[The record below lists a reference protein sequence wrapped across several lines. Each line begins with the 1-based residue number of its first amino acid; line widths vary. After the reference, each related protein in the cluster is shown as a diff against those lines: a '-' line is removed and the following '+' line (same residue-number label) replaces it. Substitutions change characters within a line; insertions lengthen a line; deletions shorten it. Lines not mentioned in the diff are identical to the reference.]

1 MTGVKKDI
9 STAHLNNR
17 VGPVLRQGALAMAV
31 VEAAAV
37 DNPDRIIAI
46 DDKVAYV
53 RISTD
58 GEMIL
63 RRSTIEEMLGKP
75 FQMRELEVEL
85 SSFSGR
91 IENGA
96 EQIRFYFE
104 KTF

>member
-1 MTGVKKDI
+1 MSSHDI
-9 STAHLNNR
+9 NTAHLNNR
-17 VGPVLRQGALAMAV
+17 VGPVLRQGALAKAV
-31 VEAAAV
+31 AEAAEV

-63 RRSTIEEMLGKP
+63 RRTTIEEMLGQP
-75 FQMRELEVEL
+75 FQMRDLEVEL
-85 SSFSGR
+85 SSFAGR
-91 IENGA
+91 IDNA
-96 EQIRFYFE
+96 EEYIRFYFE

>member
-1 MTGVKKDI
+1 MSSKDI

-17 VGPVLRQGALAMAV
+17 VGPVLRQGALAKAV
-31 VEAAAV
+31 AEAAEV
-37 DNPDRIIAI
+37 DNPERVIAI

-63 RRSTIEEMLGKP
+63 RRTTIEEMLGQP
-75 FQMRELEVEL
+75 FQMRDLEVEL

-91 IENGA
+91 IDNA
-96 EQIRFYFE
+96 EEYIRFYFE

>member
-1 MTGVKKDI
+1 VSSHHI

-17 VGPVLRQGALAMAV
+17 VGPVLRQGALAKAV
-31 VEAAAV
+31 VEAAEA
-37 DNPDRIIAI
+37 DNPDRVIVV

-63 RRSTIEEMLGKP
+63 RRATIEEMLGQP
-75 FQMRELEVEL
+75 FQMRDLEVEL
-85 SSFSGR
+85 SSFAGR
-91 IENGA
+91 IDNA
-96 EQIRFYFE
+96 EEYIRFYFE

>member
-1 MTGVKKDI
+1 VSSNDI
-9 STAHLNNR
+9 SKGHLNNR
-17 VGPVLRQGALAMAV
+17 VGPVLRQGALAKAV
-31 VEAAAV
+31 AEAAEV
-37 DNPDRIIAI
+37 DNPERTIAI

-58 GEMIL
+58 GEMVL
-63 RRSTIEEMLGKP
+63 RRATIEEMLGKP

-91 IENGA
+91 IDNA
-96 EQIRFYFE
+96 EEYIRFYFE

>member
-1 MTGVKKDI
+1 MSSHHI

-17 VGPVLRQGALAMAV
+17 VGPVLRQGALAKAV
-31 VEAAAV
+31 VEAAEA
-37 DNPDRIIAI
+37 DNPDRVIVV

-63 RRSTIEEMLGKP
+63 RRTTIEEMLGQP
-75 FQMRELEVEL
+75 FQMRDLEVEL
-85 SSFSGR
+85 SSFAGR
-91 IENGA
+91 IDNA
-96 EQIRFYFE
+96 EEYIRFYFE

>member
-1 MTGVKKDI
+1 MSSNDI
-9 STAHLNNR
+9 SKGHLNNR
-17 VGPVLRQGALAMAV
+17 VGPVLRQGALAKAV
-31 VEAAAV
+31 AEAAEV
-37 DNPDRIIAI
+37 DNPERTIAI

-58 GEMIL
+58 GEMVL
-63 RRSTIEEMLGKP
+63 RRATIEEMLGKP

-91 IENGA
+91 IDNA
-96 EQIRFYFE
+96 EEYIRFYFE

>member
-1 MTGVKKDI
+1 MSSNDI

-17 VGPVLRQGALAMAV
+17 VGPVLRQGALAKAV
-31 VEAAAV
+31 AEAAEV
-37 DNPDRIIAI
+37 DNPERMIAI

-63 RRSTIEEMLGKP
+63 RRATIEEMLGQP
-75 FQMRELEVEL
+75 FQMRDLEVEL

-91 IENGA
+91 IDNA
-96 EQIRFYFE
+96 EEYIRFYFE

>member
-1 MTGVKKDI
+1 MSSNDI

-17 VGPVLRQGALAMAV
+17 VGPVLRQGALAKAV
-31 VEAAAV
+31 AEAAEV
-37 DNPDRIIAI
+37 DNPERVIAI

-63 RRSTIEEMLGKP
+63 RRATIEEMLGQP
-75 FQMRELEVEL
+75 FQMRDLEVEL

-91 IENGA
+91 IDNA
-96 EQIRFYFE
+96 EEYIRFYFE

>member
-1 MTGVKKDI
+1 VNGVKKDI

-17 VGPVLRQGALAMAV
+17 VGPVLRQGALAKAV
-31 VEAAAV
+31 AEAAEV
-37 DNPDRIIAI
+37 DNPDRIITV
-46 DDKVAYV
+46 DDKVAYL

-63 RRSTIEEMLGKP
+63 RRATIEEMLGQP
-75 FQMRELEVEL
+75 FQMNELEVEL

>member
-1 MTGVKKDI
+1 MSSNDI
-9 STAHLNNR
+9 SKAHLNNR
-17 VGPVLRQGALAMAV
+17 VGPVLRQGALAKAV
-31 VEAAAV
+31 AEAAEA
-37 DNPDRIIAI
+37 DNPERIIAI

-63 RRSTIEEMLGKP
+63 RRATIEEMLGQP
-75 FQMRELEVEL
+75 FQMRDLEVEL

-91 IENGA
+91 IDNA
-96 EQIRFYFE
+96 EEYIRFYFE

>member
-1 MTGVKKDI
+1 VSSKDI

-17 VGPVLRQGALAMAV
+17 VGPVLRQGSLAKAV
-31 VEAAAV
+31 AEAAEV
-37 DNPDRIIAI
+37 DNPDRVIAI

-63 RRSTIEEMLGKP
+63 RRATIEEMLGQP
-75 FQMRELEVEL
+75 FQMRDLEVEL

-91 IENGA
+91 IDNA
-96 EQIRFYFE
+96 EEYIRFYFE

>member
-1 MTGVKKDI
+1 VSSHHI

-17 VGPVLRQGALAMAV
+17 VGPVLRQGALAKAV
-31 VEAAAV
+31 VEAAEA
-37 DNPDRIIAI
+37 DNPDRVIVV

-63 RRSTIEEMLGKP
+63 RRTTIEEMLGQP
-75 FQMRELEVEL
+75 FQMRDLEVEL
-85 SSFSGR
+85 SSFAGR
-91 IENGA
+91 IDNA
-96 EQIRFYFE
+96 EEYIRFYFE

>member
-1 MTGVKKDI
+1 
-9 STAHLNNR
+9 
-17 VGPVLRQGALAMAV
+17 MAV

-104 KTF
+104 TTF

>member
-1 MTGVKKDI
+1 MSSKDI

-17 VGPVLRQGALAMAV
+17 VGPVLRQGSLAKAV
-31 VEAAAV
+31 AEAAEV
-37 DNPDRIIAI
+37 DNPDRVIAI

-63 RRSTIEEMLGKP
+63 RRTTIEEMLGQP
-75 FQMRELEVEL
+75 FQMRDLEVEL

-91 IENGA
+91 IDNA
-96 EQIRFYFE
+96 EEYIRFYFE

>member
-1 MTGVKKDI
+1 MSSKDI

-17 VGPVLRQGALAMAV
+17 VGPVLRQGSLAKAV
-31 VEAAAV
+31 AEAAEV
-37 DNPDRIIAI
+37 DNPDRVIAI

-63 RRSTIEEMLGKP
+63 RRATIEEMLGQP
-75 FQMRELEVEL
+75 FQMRDLEVEL

-91 IENGA
+91 IDNA
-96 EQIRFYFE
+96 EEYIRFYFE

>member
-1 MTGVKKDI
+1 MSSKDI

-17 VGPVLRQGALAMAV
+17 VGPVLRQGALAKAV
-31 VEAAAV
+31 AEAAEA
-37 DNPDRIIAI
+37 DNPDRTIAI

-63 RRSTIEEMLGKP
+63 RRATIEEMLGQP
-75 FQMRELEVEL
+75 FQMRDLEVEL

-91 IENGA
+91 IDNA
-96 EQIRFYFE
+96 EEYIRFYFE

>member
-1 MTGVKKDI
+1 MSSHHI

-17 VGPVLRQGALAMAV
+17 VGPVLRQGALAKAV
-31 VEAAAV
+31 VEAAEA
-37 DNPDRIIAI
+37 DNPDRVIVV

-63 RRSTIEEMLGKP
+63 RRATIEEMLGQP
-75 FQMRELEVEL
+75 FQMRDLEVEL
-85 SSFSGR
+85 SSFAGR
-91 IENGA
+91 IDNA
-96 EQIRFYFE
+96 EEYIRFYFE